1 MFVTQSIRFSDGFI
15 WGFFLP
21 NMEILSLSL
30 PEKIVCENICLLLKA
45 LLIHVCFSPAL
56 FWSYPGLQP
65 HSTGISL
72 SNIESL
78 NSGTDLDQS
87 CMFKKRKTLALFHSN

>member
-78 NSGTDLDQS
+78 I
-87 CMFKKRKTLALFHSN
+87 LALIWTKAACLKKEKH